1 MELIECI
8 SKAWGWTGIEPSEI
22 SGENAFGNLIVRDSS
37 GLYWRLCPED
47 LSCQVIAR
55 GRSELDLLSKD
66 QAFLHDWYMSSL
78 VAEAEES
85 LGPLSAGQKY
95 CLRIP
100 GPLGGEYG
108 GSNLAK
114 LALRELVLAS
124 GHIAEQIKDLP
135 DGATVQLKI
144 VD

>member
-1 MELIECI
+1 MEVIECI
-8 SKAWGWTGIEPSEI
+8 GKAWGWTGIEPSEI
-22 SGENAFGNLIVRDSS
+22 VGENAFGNLMVRDTN
-37 GLYWRLCPED
+37 GHYWRLCPED
-47 LSCQVIAR
+47 LSCQGVAR
-55 GRSELDLLSKD
+55 DRSELDFLSKD
-66 QAFLHDWYMSSL
+66 QAFLNDWYMTSL
-78 VAEAEES
+78 VEQAERT

-114 LALRELVLAS
+114 VAVHELVLAS
-124 GHIAEQIKDLP
+124 GHIAAQIKGLP
-135 DGATVQLKI
+135 DGAAVQLKI